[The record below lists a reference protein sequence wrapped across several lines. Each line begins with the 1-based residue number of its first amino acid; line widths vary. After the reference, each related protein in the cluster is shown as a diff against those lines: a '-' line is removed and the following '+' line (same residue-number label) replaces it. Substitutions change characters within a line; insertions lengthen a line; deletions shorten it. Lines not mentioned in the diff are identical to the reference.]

1 MNVYTYM
8 NLINLEVIIANQKA
22 REEKIKSYAAA
33 IKENE
38 KTDVEKKI
46 DAKEE
51 TKIDNKINL
60 INPGVELTVKNQ
72 NIDVPSRTKIYLNSP
87 ARRNINQR
95 RRG

>member
-8 NLINLEVIIANQKA
+8 NLINLEVIIANEKA

-33 IKENE
+33 IKKNE

-51 TKIDNKINL
+51 TKIDNKIDL

>member
-1 MNVYTYM
+1 MDVYTYM
-8 NLINLEVIIANQKA
+8 NLINLDTIVANKKA

-33 IKENE
+33 VKNNE
-38 KTDVEKKI
+38 KTDVENKI

-51 TKIDNKINL
+51 TKIDNKIDL

-87 ARRNINQR
+87 AKRNINQR